1 MAYLSPSLSNSHYMH
16 DSDVSSTS
24 SPSPSLE
31 SCSLDPASSTAASGT
46 DDVFRA
52 VVRCRKSW
60 KTLKGGKV
68 VWPLHLEAALLE
80 GLSLYQPDNS
90 RETLLLGRFPM
101 RNRFISDHIFKTTGE
116 TRTAKQVG
124 SRLQQLRDTCGGGK
138 KCMNDLLKSWFPK
151 LTRCSVQKLLSPVLN
166 SGTPISNR
174 SHYSLRRSGS
184 RSTMGSS
191 SVPTSPIS
199 QELELLSSPNVM
211 FIDLV
216 PEGGPSSPVARKY
229 SSDIDVTNVLDSV
242 VSSSGPRRIK
252 DIKPSLA
259 FKSSFDSS
267 IAAQSMFT
275 IYYLDGTYDED
286 QSFLTPMMDQP
297 APEGATVY
305 TCDLVPSYWHMI
317 CDNPTA
323 FTIDHHIIRE
333 PSTSFDAPTTLF
345 SATYKFRYVPEKDY
359 SSPASSFS
367 TLSSDISAFQEADTT
382 NYRQYNHGFS
392 TANIPEMSPSYD
404 SKSWDCFND
413 LPVGQRGYTS
423 LPNTPN
429 CWDDYGPSSVRSCSS
444 SSSPTTS
451 NFPSQSQFYPL

>member
-31 SCSLDPASSTAASGT
+31 SCSLDPLSSTAASGT

-101 RNRFISDHIFKTTGE
+101 RNRFIAEHILKRTGE

-138 KCMNDLLKSWFPK
+138 KL
-151 LTRCSVQKLLSPVLN
+151 QKLLSPVLN

-184 RSTMGSS
+184 RSTMESS

-199 QELELLSSPNVM
+199 QESDCLSSPNVM

-259 FKSSFDSS
+259 FKSNFDSS
-267 IAAQSMFT
+267 IAARSTFT
-275 IYYLDGTYDED
+275 IYYLDGTYED
-286 QSFLTPMMDQP
+286 QSFLTAMMDQP
-297 APEGATVY
+297 APQGSTVY
-305 TCDLVPSYWHMI
+305 TCDLVPRYWHMI
-317 CDNPTA
+317 CDSPDPTE

-345 SATYKFRYVPEKDY
+345 SATYKFRYAPEKDY
-359 SSPASSFS
+359 SSPTSSFS
-367 TLSSDISAFQEADTT
+367 TLSSDISAFQEADTS
-382 NYRQYNHGFS
+382 NYRQYNQSFS
-392 TANIPEMSPSYD
+392 TANIPEMSSSYD
-404 SKSWDCFND
+404 SKGWECFNE

-429 CWDDYGPSSVRSCSS
+429 CWDDYGPSSVRSSSS

-451 NFPSQSQFYPL
+451 NFPSQSQFYHL